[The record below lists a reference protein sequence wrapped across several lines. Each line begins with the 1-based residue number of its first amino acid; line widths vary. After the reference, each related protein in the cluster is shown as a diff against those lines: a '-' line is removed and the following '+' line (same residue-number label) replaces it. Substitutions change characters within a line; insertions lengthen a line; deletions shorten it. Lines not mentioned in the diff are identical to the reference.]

1 MSTPRPLSGDQL
13 SDLLR
18 LTKEADSVE
27 LKASVPDSSQRS
39 AVRALGLDPLVAQVR
54 QVYFFDTPDLRLD
67 ASGLI
72 VRARRVA
79 GEVPIRKLFSKR
91 QRALFAELAPDDVTL
106 DDLSILGPI
115 FVLKFKWPPE
125 GYDRKLV
132 VELWLY
138 PDDYRILELSTKCA
152 PGEAFQVAAETRAFL
167 AARGVD
173 LHAEQAPK
181 TRRALD
187 FFSQRLLEASPA

>member
-1 MSTPRPLSGDQL
+1 MHFQADMSAAS
-13 SDLLR
+13 
-18 LTKEADSVE
+18 
-27 LKASVPDSSQRS
+27 LKATPSRTDVH
-39 AVRALGLDPLVAQVR
+39 QV
-54 QVYFFDTPDLRLD
+54 
-67 ASGLI
+67 
-72 VRARRVA
+72 VA

-91 QRALFAELAPDDVTL
+91 QRALFAEMAPEDVTL
-106 DDLSILGPI
+106 DDLSVLGPI

-138 PDDYRILELSTKCA
+138 PDDYRILELSTKCV